1 MPNFQTPIRNAELKE
16 KKRISY
22 SLSSHRKQNLQK
34 LINER
39 NSLEKNEVINKLGGS
54 LKATSI
60 ESQIVCLEREKLPLN
75 DEIRK
80 PVIEYYLNCIDYNVK
95 KGKHIRGKILV
106 LISSLSSAYS
116 NIKRDSI
123 YLLGWVVEAIQAL
136 ILIAD
141 DIMDSGKFR
150 RGAPCWYIVH
160 GQSNAINDIFF
171 LKMLSLSLI
180 FELSSVFGDDI
191 VMKIQKI
198 YNESI
203 FFTVLGQHLDLSY
216 FDLSKVDKISERYF
230 SMVEMK
236 TSRYTFY
243 MPVFFGLTLSEIQ
256 VSSAQL
262 NLIEAIL
269 YKLGEFYQVH
279 NDVSD
284 YLFNDSNAD
293 DICRFK
299 LTWPLQKSLEIA
311 DEEMK
316 LKISENYGKN
326 SSVVKDCYNLLK
338 INEHYLEYQR
348 NALDYLIKLVK
359 DITDDSLQK
368 VFIHLIRQIS
378 ELITNSRSNADSN
391 NSL

>member
-1 MPNFQTPIRNAELKE
+1 MNALQTE
-16 KKRISY
+16 Y
-22 SLSSHRKQNLQK
+22 DYTDF
-34 LINER
+34 INYYDR
-39 NSLEKNEVINKLGGS
+39 FKVIVYNIL
-54 LKATSI
+54 
-60 ESQIVCLEREKLPLN
+60 EKLPLN

-80 PVIEYYLNCIDYNVK
+80 PVIEYYLSCIDYNVK

-106 LISSLSSAYS
+106 LVSSLSSAHS

-123 YLLGWVVEAIQAL
+123 YLLGWVVETIQAL
-136 ILIAD
+136 VLIAD
-141 DIMDSGKFR
+141 DIMDSSEFR
-150 RGAPCWYIVH
+150 RGAPSWHVVH

-180 FELSSVFGDDI
+180 FELSSIFGNDI
-191 VMKIQKI
+191 FMKIQKI

-203 FFTVLGQHLDLSY
+203 FFTVLGQHIDLSY
-216 FDLSKVDKISERYF
+216 FDLSKIDKISERYF

-243 MPVFFGLTLSEIQ
+243 MPVFFGLILSEIQ
-256 VSSAQL
+256 VSSTQL
-262 NLIEAIL
+262 NLIKTIL

-279 NDVSD
+279 NDVTD
-284 YLFNDSNAD
+284 YLFNDSNVD
-293 DICRFK
+293 DIYRFK

-311 DEEMK
+311 DVEMK

-326 SSVVKDCYNLLK
+326 SSIVKDCYNILK
-338 INEHYLEYQR
+338 VNEHYLEYRR

-359 DITDDSLQK
+359 DITDDGLQK
-368 VFIHLIRQIS
+368 VFIHLIHQIS
-378 ELITNSRSNADSN
+378 EPITNSQLNADSK